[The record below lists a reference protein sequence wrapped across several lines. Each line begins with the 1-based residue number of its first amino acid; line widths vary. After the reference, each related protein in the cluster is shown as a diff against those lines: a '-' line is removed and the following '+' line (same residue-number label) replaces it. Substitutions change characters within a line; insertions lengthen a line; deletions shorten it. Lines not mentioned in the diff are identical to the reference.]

1 MIETYSHFILEE
13 AVQCTATVS
22 SGASWRLWA
31 SSGFSW
37 LFSAAWGNGILI
49 PGGLPG
55 STGIDWL
62 ITAQSQVVAT
72 GGNGEL
78 GLHVTSGLDP
88 AVGDDEDDS
97 ESVQVYGY
105 KVGGTGEVP
114 LDGNN
119 FLVVRTHWNSVSLE
133 NVTVSN
139 DSSETFEL
147 SSLEII
153 PDWGTFTGLRYPC
166 PKPAYEQLVLQYH
179 SPRLQHVIR
188 PREPGASAVR
198 PGQGGKGHELRRAG
212 LRIPSG
218 SLVSALLGST
228 SLPSSGLQAAA
239 GLETLFYP
247 LPRRY
252 ATSGTGLNLGTIFFD
267 QALIPATTS
276 TNFDM
281 AITNWGSE
289 PISIPLAANNLWGIK
304 TFFLISPM
312 LSNYSSWLDGSP
324 ASRDLP
330 PAFSFGMS
338 RLCDAHLEG
347 DPLQTRLDIDGTL
360 PGESATQWTANF
372 KAKSYWWLARFSE
385 PSVEP
390 TGSLSWDGL
399 DLVYFTI
406 PSADLEGKEA
416 LYPYLLESLSVT
428 RTGDYTIAP
437 ADLVVS
443 ADEGPVEGFIG
454 DVRFLEMNVPYGS
467 LVPVAEG
474 ETVPVLPLRIR
485 MDLTTE
491 GSEELPEAV
500 AEAIQAI
507 AEDVAGDVPFDQAF
521 LERFHIWAVLSDG
534 QIVDIVEAAE
544 EEGLDPTNVIRL
556 MGTAALVP
564 GGITTT
570 QVEEAATVLY
580 CRGQLFGAVV
590 DDGPAGVSFSNGA
603 VIIHDG
609 GSTGDPAF
617 TAKIVLAPVSARET
631 PEGGSGGG
639 CNGAGALP
647 LGLFLLVPLALLRS
661 RH

>member
-1 MIETYSHFILEE
+1 MGSK
-13 AVQCTATVS
+13 
-22 SGASWRLWA
+22 GKRLRRFA
-31 SSGFSW
+31 AFAIIGVF
-37 LFSAAWGNGILI
+37 LAFSAAWANGVLI

-55 STGIDWL
+55 TGIDWL
-62 ITAQSQVVAT
+62 ITSQSQVMAT

-97 ESVQVYGY
+97 IEVYGY
-105 KVGGTGEVP
+105 KVGEPGEIA
-114 LDGNN
+114 LDGDNL
-119 FLVVRTHWNSVSLE
+119 LVVRTHWNSVALE

-139 DSSETFEL
+139 DTSETFEL
-147 SSLEII
+147 SNLEII
-153 PDWGTFTGLRYPC
+153 PDWDTFTGFDTSAGSQGTGNWAFNVTHRGFHTLFDPDNQE
-166 PKPAYEQLVLQYH
+166 PLPFVLAKVEKDTNFVELAYN
-179 SPRLQHVIR
+179 PFG
-188 PREPGASAVR
+188 EP
-198 PGQGGKGHELRRAG
+198 
-212 LRIPSG
+212 
-218 SLVSALLGST
+218 VSALLGIT

-252 ATSGTGLNLGTIFFD
+252 ATSGAGLNLGTIFFD
-267 QALIPATTS
+267 QALIPGTTI

-289 PISIPLAANNLWGIK
+289 PISIPLAAQNLWANTR
-304 TFFLISPM
+304 TFFLISPL
-312 LSNYSSWLDGSP
+312 LSNYYSWLDGSP

-330 PAFSFGMS
+330 PAFSFAMS
-338 RLCDAHLEG
+338 RRCDAYLEG
-347 DPLQTRLDIDGTL
+347 DPLQTRLDLDGTL
-360 PGESATQWTANF
+360 PGESATKWTANF
-372 KAKSYWWLARFSE
+372 KAKAYRYMTRFTEQSIE
-385 PSVEP
+385 PVDI
-390 TGSLSWDGL
+390 SWDGL

-406 PSADLEGKEA
+406 PSADLEGKNA
-416 LYPYLLESLSVT
+416 LYPYLIDSLST
-428 RTGDYTIAP
+428 TPTPGDFP
-437 ADLVVS
+437 VLRENLVVS
-443 ADEGPVEGFIG
+443 HDEGPVDGFAG
-454 DVRFLEMNVPYGS
+454 DVRFLEMSVPYS
-467 LVPVAEG
+467 SIPPVAEG

-500 AEAIQAI
+500 ADAIEAI
-507 AEDVAGDVPFDQAF
+507 AEDVADDVPFDQAF

-544 EEGLDPTNVIRL
+544 EAELDPTNVIRL
-556 MGTAALVP
+556 MGTAMLVP

-570 QVEEAATVLY
+570 QVEEATTVLY

-609 GSTGDPAF
+609 GGTGDPAF

-631 PEGGSGGG
+631 PESGSGGG

-647 LGLFLLVPLALLRS
+647 LGLFLLLPLALLRS
-661 RH
+661 RR

>member
-1 MIETYSHFILEE
+1 MD
-13 AVQCTATVS
+13 VR
-22 SGASWRLWA
+22 GKRLRRFA
-31 SSGFSW
+31 AFAIIGVF
-37 LFSAAWGNGILI
+37 LAFSAAWANGIFI

-55 STGIDWL
+55 TGIDWL
-62 ITAQSQVVAT
+62 ITAQSNVLT
-72 GGNGEL
+72 SGGNGEL

-88 AVGDDEDDS
+88 ALDDDDDGV
-97 ESVQVYGY
+97 EVYGY
-105 KVGGTGEVP
+105 KVGTLGEFP

-119 FLVVRTHWNSVSLE
+119 LLMVRTHWNSVALE

-147 SSLEII
+147 SNLEII
-153 PDWGTFTGLRYPC
+153 PDWGTFTGFDTSAGSQGTGNWAFNVTHRGFHTLLDPESQE
-166 PKPAYEQLVLQYH
+166 PLPFVLAKVEKDTNFVELAYN
-179 SPRLQHVIR
+179 PFG
-188 PREPGASAVR
+188 EP
-198 PGQGGKGHELRRAG
+198 
-212 LRIPSG
+212 
-218 SLVSALLGST
+218 VSALLGST

-252 ATSGTGLNLGTIFFD
+252 ATSGIGLNLGTVFFD
-267 QALIPATTS
+267 YALIPATTS

-289 PISIPLAANNLWGIK
+289 PISIPLAAQNLWANTR

-312 LSNYSSWLDGSP
+312 SSNYSSWLDGSP

-338 RLCDAHLEG
+338 RLCDAYLEG

-360 PGESATQWTANF
+360 PGESATHWTTSF
-372 KAKSYWWLARFSE
+372 KAKAYRYVARFTEKSME
-385 PSVEP
+385 PVVM
-390 TGSLSWDGL
+390 TWDGL
-399 DLVYFTI
+399 DLVHFTI
-406 PSADLEGKEA
+406 PSADLEGKNA
-416 LYPYLLESLSVT
+416 LYPHLLETLSAAFV
-428 RTGDYTIAP
+428 GDYGLDP

-443 ADEGPVEGFIG
+443 HDEGPVDGFAG
-454 DVRFLEMNVPYGS
+454 DVRFLEMDVPYGS

-491 GSEELPEAV
+491 GSEDLPEAV
-500 AEAIQAI
+500 ADAIQAI
-507 AEDVAGDVPFDQAF
+507 AEDVADDIPFDQAF

-534 QIVDIVEAAE
+534 QIVDLVEAAE
-544 EEGLDPTNVIRL
+544 EAELDPTNVIRL
-556 MGTAALVP
+556 MGTALQVP

-570 QVEEAATVLY
+570 QLEEATTVLY

-609 GSTGDPAF
+609 GNTGDPAF
-617 TAKIVLAPVSARET
+617 TAKIVLAPVTARET
-631 PEGGSGGG
+631 PENGSGGG

-647 LGLFLLVPLALLRS
+647 LGLFLLVPVALLRS
-661 RH
+661 RR

>member
-1 MIETYSHFILEE
+1 MCSKKTHWRKLAVMGFIGVLL
-13 AVQCTATVS
+13 A
-22 SGASWRLWA
+22 
-31 SSGFSW
+31 
-37 LFSAAWGNGILI
+37 FSAAWANGILV

-55 STGIDWL
+55 TGIDWL
-62 ITAQSQVVAT
+62 ITSQSQVMAT

-97 ESVQVYGY
+97 VEVYGY
-105 KVGGTGEVP
+105 KVGTPGEFP
-114 LDGNN
+114 LDGDN
-119 FLVVRTHWNSVSLE
+119 LLMVRTHWNSVALE

-147 SSLEII
+147 SNLEII
-153 PDWGTFTGLRYPC
+153 PDWGTFTGFDTTAGNQSTGSWTFNVTHRGFHTLLDPESQE
-166 PKPAYEQLVLQYH
+166 PLPFVLAKVEKDTNFVELAYN
-179 SPRLQHVIR
+179 PFG
-188 PREPGASAVR
+188 EPFST
-198 PGQGGKGHELRRAG
+198 
-212 LRIPSG
+212 
-218 SLVSALLGST
+218 LLGST
-228 SLPSSGLQAAA
+228 SLPSSGLQTAA

-267 QALIPATTS
+267 QALIPATSS

-289 PISIPLAANNLWGIK
+289 PISIPLADKNLWANTR
-304 TFFLISPM
+304 TFFLLSPM
-312 LSNYSSWLDGSP
+312 SSNYYSWLEGSP

-338 RLCDAHLEG
+338 RLCDAYLEG
-347 DPLQTRLDIDGTL
+347 DPLQTRLDLDGTL
-360 PGESATQWTANF
+360 PGGSATKWTANF
-372 KAKSYWWLARFSE
+372 KAKAYRWLARFTESSME
-385 PSVEP
+385 PADM
-390 TGSLSWDGL
+390 TWDGL

-416 LYPYLLESLSVT
+416 LYPYLLDTLST
-428 RTGDYTIAP
+428 TPAPGDFPILR
-437 ADLVVS
+437 DNLVVS
-443 ADEGPVEGFIG
+443 PGEGPVDGFAG
-454 DVRFLEMNVPYGS
+454 DVRFLDMNVPYGS
-467 LVPVAEG
+467 ITPVAEG

-485 MDLTTE
+485 MDLTAE
-491 GSEELPEAV
+491 ASEELPDSV
-500 AEAIQAI
+500 VEAIQAI
-507 AEDVAGDVPFDQAF
+507 AEDVADDVPFDQAF

-534 QIVDIVEAAE
+534 QIVDLVEAAE
-544 EEGLDPTNVIRL
+544 EAGLDPTNVIRL
-556 MGTAALVP
+556 MGTAMLVP

-570 QVEEAATVLY
+570 QVEEATTVLY
-580 CRGQLFGAVV
+580 CRGQLFGAIV
-590 DDGPAGVSFSNGA
+590 DDGPTGVSFSNGA

-647 LGLFLLVPLALLRS
+647 LGLFLLLPLALLRS
-661 RH
+661 RR